1 MTSRRDWTGLDRL
14 SCTGFVS
21 GLEGVSGKEDEEQE
35 EGEEEEEEEV
45 EEDEEEAV
53 LCTLASPVA
62 SGQPRDALCH
72 GARAASKTRVGGPA
86 PPKQDEPPKA
96 WAAPKQAAL
105 KAWAAPKREREQFSS
120 YSTLPLLVRRLLAV
134 RIHKGSAGYAGR
146 VWHRRQ
152 WRQWGSRR
160 LQQLPLASLCTV
172 LVGLAS
178 NAVPPL
184 RQLVL
189 VLKTRMRREN
199 LVSRIAGKIPGAGG
213 LLGRSPVPQSLQ

>member
-1 MTSRRDWTGLDRL
+1 M
-14 SCTGFVS
+14 
-21 GLEGVSGKEDEEQE
+21 
-35 EGEEEEEEEV
+35 
-45 EEDEEEAV
+45 
-53 LCTLASPVA
+53 A

-86 PPKQDEPPKA
+86 PPKQEEPPKA

-199 LVSRIAGKIPGAGG
+199 LVSRIAGKYLALEVSLAVPSCLNPSSEALVNSAPNLSSPIRPPLVAAREWRSELECLGATCCTTH
-213 LLGRSPVPQSLQ
+213 